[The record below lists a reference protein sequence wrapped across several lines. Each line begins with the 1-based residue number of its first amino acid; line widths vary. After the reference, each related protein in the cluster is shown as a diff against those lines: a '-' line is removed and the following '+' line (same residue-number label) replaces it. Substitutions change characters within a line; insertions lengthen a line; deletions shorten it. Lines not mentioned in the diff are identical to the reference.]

1 MRTKNRPIE
10 VLAPAGSMEC
20 LKAAILNGA
29 DAVYLGGEMF
39 GARAYAGNFNKEE
52 LLEAIDYVHL
62 YGKKLFLTV
71 NTLMKEEELPLL
83 PGFLKPFYEQGL
95 DAVIVQDLG
104 AVSVIRKHFPKLEIH
119 ASTQMTITGVHG
131 ARIAK
136 KMGAKR
142 VVPARE
148 LSLEEIQEI
157 KDDTGL
163 DMECF
168 VHGALCYCYSGQCF
182 MSSMLGGRS
191 GNRGRCAG
199 TCRLP
204 FYLDGTKNTKNA
216 YPLSLKDLCTI
227 EHLPEILDHGV
238 DSLKIEGRMKG
249 PRYVG
254 EVTRIY
260 RKYVDLYLSEKP
272 YKVESEDLKILMEVF
287 NRGGFTGGYYKEY
300 HGKDMMSMKRPDHQG
315 LYVGKISKLMKGKI
329 SFTAQEDIHKG
340 DALQI
345 RINSEEKV
353 ELTSPSEFKAGSK
366 VVLNGQKMKKLH
378 EGMEIKRTLNHPMI
392 ERIDEG
398 LKQKKKENLKGKII
412 IQKDQCAKLILKDGE
427 DHVEV
432 IGPVIEEAK
441 KNGAMPADIE
451 KLLKKTGQIQIA
463 VSMENLEYLDIV
475 TEDREVMKIYLSWME
490 LKQQEDPQ
498 SILNKIKTAGK
509 QCYLMLPQIARKRQM
524 EELKAKKALIFTNE
538 IDGLL
543 VRNLEEFS
551 WLIEEGY
558 QKEMIA
564 DYMFYGYNK
573 EAVKEYQRLSGIQIR
588 MTYPSE
594 LNKKEMEQLELLNA
608 DLFLYGYQPLMV
620 SAQCVKNNLRGC
632 DKTPSWLTL
641 KDRYNANFFVHT
653 SCCDCINEIYNGKPL
668 WVGNEAGILND
679 LHPSVIRFHITRE
692 NEVQVKEI
700 LNAAKSIQKGERAS
714 LATEYTTGHLK
725 REVL

>member
-1 MRTKNRPIE
+1 
-10 VLAPAGSMEC
+10 
-20 LKAAILNGA
+20 
-29 DAVYLGGEMF
+29 
-39 GARAYAGNFNKEE
+39 
-52 LLEAIDYVHL
+52 
-62 YGKKLFLTV
+62 
-71 NTLMKEEELPLL
+71 
-83 PGFLKPFYEQGL
+83 
-95 DAVIVQDLG
+95 
-104 AVSVIRKHFPKLEIH
+104 
-119 ASTQMTITGVHG
+119 
-131 ARIAK
+131 
-136 KMGAKR
+136 
-142 VVPARE
+142 
-148 LSLEEIQEI
+148 
-157 KDDTGL
+157 
-163 DMECF
+163 
-168 VHGALCYCYSGQCF
+168 
-182 MSSMLGGRS
+182 
-191 GNRGRCAG
+191 
-199 TCRLP
+199 
-204 FYLDGTKNTKNA
+204 
-216 YPLSLKDLCTI
+216 
-227 EHLPEILDHGV
+227 
-238 DSLKIEGRMKG
+238 
-249 PRYVG
+249 
-254 EVTRIY
+254 
-260 RKYVDLYLSEKP
+260 
-272 YKVESEDLKILMEVF
+272 
-287 NRGGFTGGYYKEY
+287 
-300 HGKDMMSMKRPDHQG
+300 
-315 LYVGKISKLMKGKI
+315 
-329 SFTAQEDIHKG
+329 
-340 DALQI
+340 
-345 RINSEEKV
+345 
-353 ELTSPSEFKAGSK
+353 
-366 VVLNGQKMKKLH
+366 MKKLH

-432 IGPVIEEAK
+432 IGPVIEEAQ

-451 KLLKKTGQIQIA
+451 KLLKKTGQTHYTFEELEVDLGENLFVPGSVLKKLRKEAFAQMDQTKILKYRRTYEDPVKENDVASSQEQEDSKIQIA

-524 EELKAKKALIFTNE
+524 EELKAKKDLIFTNE
-538 IDGLL
+538 IEGLL